1 MQINR
6 QLLNKAVDQ
15 GLLQPNQIA
24 PLWDFLSTQSEQVA
38 SFNFTNVLYYFG
50 GMIAIGAMT
59 LFMTL
64 GWEQFG
70 GWGIFYISLAYAG
83 VGLWLTE
90 FFLYRKQLAIPA
102 GIMAAFTV
110 ALAPLAIYGL
120 QVALGLWD
128 DGRFYRDYHVY
139 IDWRWII
146 MELISLVVG
155 AIVLWRYKL
164 PFSVMPIAVTL
175 WYMSMDLSPMI
186 YGAGSTWDHAEAVS
200 MWFGFAMTVFAF
212 YVDFRSSHQQ
222 KDYSFWLYLFGVMAF
237 WGGMSSMHSDSEL
250 NKFIYFCI
258 NIAMILIGAIISRRV
273 FVVFGGF
280 GVAAYFWHLSY
291 DLFKDSMLFPI
302 VLTALGLGVMY
313 LGVIWQKHEASFSQ
327 WARHLLP
334 QSAQGFLENRH

>member
-6 QLLNKAVDQ
+6 PLLNKAAEQ
-15 GLLQPNQIA
+15 GLIQANQID
-24 PLWDFLSTQSEQVA
+24 PLLDFLTSNAEQSP
-38 SFNFTNVLYYFG
+38 SFSFTNVLYYFG

-70 GWGIFYISLAYAG
+70 GWGVFYISLAYAG
-83 VGLWLTE
+83 VGLWLAE
-90 FFLYRKQLAIPA
+90 YFLYRKQLPIPA
-102 GIMAAFTV
+102 GIMAAFAV
-110 ALAPLAIYGL
+110 ALTPLAVYGL
-120 QVALGLWD
+120 QVALGFWD
-128 DGRFYRDYHVY
+128 DGRYYRDYHVY
-139 IDWRWII
+139 VDWRWIV
-146 MELISLVVG
+146 MELATLVTG
-155 AIVLWRYKL
+155 AALLWRYKL

-186 YGAGSTWDHAEAVS
+186 YGAGNTWDHAEQVS
-200 MWFGFAMTVFAF
+200 VWFGLAMTMFAF
-212 YVDFRSSHQQ
+212 YIDFRARHQQ
-222 KDYSFWLYLFGVMAF
+222 KDYAFWLYLFGVMAF

-258 NIAMILIGAIISRRV
+258 NIAMILTGAIISRRV

-280 GVAAYFWHLSY
+280 GVAAYLWHLSY

-302 VLTALGLGVMY
+302 VLTALGLAVMY
-313 LGVIWQKHEASFSQ
+313 LGVIWQKHESAFSQ

-334 QSAQGFLENRH
+334 KSAQDFLQNRH